1 MKHLL
6 IPLGLDRPGSFG
18 DSTRVSDLLAM
29 MGLDR
34 TEASDGETN
43 SSGVIKILALGLD
56 RTDSSGES
64 TRGALAQDSLCE
76 LRPGESF

>member
-6 IPLGLDRPGSFG
+6 IPLGLDRAGLFG
-18 DSTRVSDLLAM
+18 ESTIVSDLLEM

-43 SSGVIKILALGLD
+43 SSGVIKILALGLN
-56 RTDSSGES
+56 RTDSSGKS
-64 TRGALAQDSLCE
+64 TRGALAHDSLCK